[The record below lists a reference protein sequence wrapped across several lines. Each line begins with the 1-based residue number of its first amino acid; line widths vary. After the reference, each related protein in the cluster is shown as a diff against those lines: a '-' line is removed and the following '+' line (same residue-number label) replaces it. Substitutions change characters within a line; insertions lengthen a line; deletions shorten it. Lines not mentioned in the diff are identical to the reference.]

1 MDVLEFAHLTY
12 GELVNQFG
20 RDNVLR
26 LSPWD
31 RLSDGEREKW
41 VAALAV
47 IHAQIFPHGPRR
59 PPVGHS
65 REQAREQPPERDSEP
80 APEQASEQD

>member
-1 MDVLEFAHLTY
+1 MDALEFTHLTY
-12 GELVNQFG
+12 GELVKQFG
-20 RDNVLR
+20 RDNLLR

-31 RLSDGEREKW
+31 RLADGEREKW

-59 PPVGHS
+59 PPVGRT
-65 REQAREQPPERDSEP
+65 REQTWEQPPEPDP
-80 APEQASEQD
+80 APQED